1 MILYA
6 NDTSIIIT
14 NPSSKDF
21 KINMSKV
28 FVDIN
33 EWFIINWL
41 SLNFQRTHYPQFR
54 IKNSQEININMSYDN
69 NHIPNIASTKF
80 LGLIIDETLSFK
92 NHIDQLMSKFSSA
105 FCAVRT
111 VRAFMSQE
119 TLRMIYFSYIYT
131 LL

>member
-14 NPSSKDF
+14 SPSSKDF

-92 NHIDQLMSKFSSA
+92 NHIDQLMSKISSA
-105 FCAVRT
+105 FCAVRI

>member
-28 FVDIN
+28 FVDII

-92 NHIDQLMSKFSSA
+92 NHIDQLMSKISSA
-105 FCAVRT
+105 FCAVRI

>member
-92 NHIDQLMSKFSSA
+92 NHIDQLMSKISSA
-105 FCAVRT
+105 FCAVRI

>member
-1 MILYA
+1 
-6 NDTSIIIT
+6 
-14 NPSSKDF
+14 
-21 KINMSKV
+21 MSKV
-28 FVDIN
+28 FVDII